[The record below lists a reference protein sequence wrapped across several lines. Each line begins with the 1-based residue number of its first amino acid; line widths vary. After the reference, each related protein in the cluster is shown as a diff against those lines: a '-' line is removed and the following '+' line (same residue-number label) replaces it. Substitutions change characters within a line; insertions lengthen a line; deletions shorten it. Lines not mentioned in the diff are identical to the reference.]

1 MTDVAI
7 MQTFISL
14 MGVVGS
20 VVGSC
25 LGAYMT
31 IKVHIAVLEQRML
44 AAESEIKSLR
54 QFRHEALNRFA
65 EAQLAEL
72 KRGKP

>member
-1 MTDVAI
+1 MSDP
-7 MQTFISL
+7 SL
-14 MGVVGS
+14 MQMLIAVLGMIGSIVGAS
-20 VVGSC
+20 V
-25 LGAYMT
+25 GAYFT